1 MAVELRKR
9 IILRTKRSWD
19 REYEAAKALVL
30 PVLLFVLGGFA
41 AAQVAT
47 PAHGQDQD
55 DLRFSVELDLV
66 VLQATVRNRAGHSVS
81 GLGEQDFEVYQD
93 GARQPIRLF
102 RHEDTPVTIGLV
114 VDHSGSMRE
123 KLGEVTAAART
134 FVRASN
140 AEDQMFV
147 VNFNEDVSL
156 GLPSGTRFSNS
167 ADELGNAIWGAP
179 ALGRTALYDAVL
191 AALQGLQKGERDKKA
206 LIVISDGGDNAS
218 KSTLDRVLRVAEESS
233 AVIYTIGV
241 FSEDDPDRNPRVL
254 RRLAQETG
262 GEAFFPSK
270 PSETA
275 EICERIARDVRE
287 QYTIG
292 FSSMNGKPGAYHSI
306 RVNARS
312 RERGKLSVRTRA
324 GYIAGGELQPGKGA
338 K

>member
-1 MAVELRKR
+1 L
-9 IILRTKRSWD
+9 D
-19 REYEAAKALVL
+19 REYGTAKALVL
-30 PVLLFVLGGFA
+30 PALLFSLSGFA
-41 AAQVAT
+41 AAQT
-47 PAHGQDQD
+47 LPPGREQD

-66 VLQATVRNRAGHSVS
+66 VLQATVRDRAGHSVS
-81 GLGEQDFEVYQD
+81 GLAEHDFQVFQD
-93 GARQPIRLF
+93 GALQPIRLF

-123 KLGEVTAAART
+123 KLAEVTAAART

-140 AEDQMFV
+140 PEDQMFV

-156 GLPSGTRFSNS
+156 GLPSGTRFSNN
-167 ADELGNAIWGAP
+167 ADELGNAIWGAKP
-179 ALGRTALYDAVL
+179 VGATALYDAIIE
-191 AALQGLQKGERDKKA
+191 ALQGLEKGERDKKA

-218 KSTLDRVLRVAEESS
+218 KSTLDRVLKMAERSS

-241 FSEDDPDRNPRVL
+241 FSEDDPDQNPRVL
-254 RRLAQETG
+254 RRLANETG

-270 PSETA
+270 PSETV

-292 FSSMNGKPGAYHSI
+292 FSSVGGKPGAYHSI
-306 RVNARS
+306 RVTARS
-312 RERGKLSVRTRA
+312 KERGKLSVRTRA

>member
-1 MAVELRKR
+1 MKKE
-9 IILRTKRSWD
+9 RSRDW
-19 REYEAAKALVL
+19 EYSTARVLVL
-30 PVLLFVLGGFA
+30 LVLLFALSGLA
-41 AAQVAT
+41 ASQVVP
-47 PAHGQDQD
+47 PANGRDQD
-55 DLRFSVELDLV
+55 NLRFSVELDLV
-66 VLQATVRNRAGHSVS
+66 VLQATVRDRAGHSVS
-81 GLGEQDFEVYQD
+81 GLGEHDFEVYQD
-93 GARQPIRLF
+93 GALQPIRLF

-140 AEDQMFV
+140 SEDQMFV

-179 ALGRTALYDAVL
+179 AAGATALYDAIIE
-191 AALQGLQKGERDKKA
+191 ALQGLQKGQRDKKA

-218 KSTLDRVLRVAEESS
+218 KSSLDRVLKMAEESS

-241 FSEDDPDRNPRVL
+241 FSEDDPDQNPKVL
-254 RRLAQETG
+254 RRLAKETG

-270 PSETA
+270 PSETVA
-275 EICERIARDVRE
+275 ICERIARDVRE

-292 FSSMNGKPGAYHSI
+292 YSSMNGKPGAYHAI
-306 RVNARS
+306 RVTARS
-312 RERGKLSVRTRA
+312 KEKGKLSVRTRA
-324 GYIAGGELQPGKGA
+324 GYIAGGESQPGKSV

>member
-1 MAVELRKR
+1 MTFSKAVPTLFCMV
-9 IILRTKRSWD
+9 LLGATFSPC
-19 REYEAAKALVL
+19 AKADDHDKKTTLA
-30 PVLLFVLGGFA
+30 FA
-41 AAQVAT
+41 AAQAAPPVNNR
-47 PAHGQDQD
+47 DQD
-55 DLRFSVELDLV
+55 DLQFSTEVDLV
-66 VLQATVRNRAGHSVS
+66 VLQATVRDRAGHSVP
-81 GLGEQDFEVYQD
+81 GLGEHDFEVYQD
-93 GARQPIRLF
+93 GTLQPIRLF

-140 AEDQMFV
+140 PGDQMFV

-156 GLPSGTRFSNS
+156 GLPVGMRFSNS
-167 ADELGNAIWGAP
+167 ADELGTAIWAAP
-179 ALGRTALYDAVL
+179 AVGRTALYDAVVE
-191 AALQGLQKGERDKKA
+191 ALQSLQKGDRDKKA

-218 KSTLDRVLRVAEESS
+218 KSSLDRVLKMAEESS

-241 FSEDDPDRNPRVL
+241 FSEDDPDQNPRVL
-254 RRLAQETG
+254 RRLAHETG

-270 PSETA
+270 PSETVA
-275 EICERIARDVRE
+275 ICERIARAVRE

-292 FSSMNGKPGAYHSI
+292 YSSMNGKPGAYHAI
-306 RVNARS
+306 RVTARS
-312 RERGKLSVRTRA
+312 KDHGKLSVRTRA

>member
-1 MAVELRKR
+1 MGRSRKG
-9 IILRTKRSWD
+9 ILLNTKRSWD
-19 REYEAAKALVL
+19 REYGTTKVLVL
-30 PVLLFVLGGFA
+30 PVLLFALGGLA
-41 AAQVAT
+41 APQIV
-47 PAHGQDQD
+47 PPGGGRDQD
-55 DLRFSVELDLV
+55 ELRFSVELDLV
-66 VLQATVRNRAGHSVS
+66 VLQATVRDRAGRTVP
-81 GLGEQDFEVYQD
+81 GLGERDFQVYQD
-93 GARQPIRLF
+93 GALQSIRLF

-140 AEDQMFV
+140 PEDQMFV

-167 ADELGNAIWGAP
+167 ADELGNAIWAAP
-179 ALGRTALYDAVL
+179 ALGKTALYDAVIE
-191 AALQGLQKGERDKKA
+191 ALQGLQKGERDKKA

-218 KSTLDRVLRVAEESS
+218 HSKLDRVLKMAEESS

-241 FSEDDPDRNPRVL
+241 FSEDDPDRNPKVL
-254 RRLAQETG
+254 SRLARETG
-262 GEAFFPSK
+262 GEAFFPSE
-270 PSETA
+270 PSEMVK
-275 EICERIARDVRE
+275 ICERIAREVRE

-292 FSSMNGKPGAYHSI
+292 YSSMNGKPGVYHAI
-306 RVNARS
+306 RVTARS
-312 RERGKLSVRTRA
+312 KERGKLSVRTRA

>member
-1 MAVELRKR
+1 MKR
-9 IILRTKRSWD
+9 NRSCV
-19 REYEAAKALVL
+19 REHGAAKALAL
-30 PVLLFVLGGFA
+30 PVFLFALSGFA
-41 AAQVAT
+41 AAQAVPT
-47 PAHGQDQD
+47 GNGRNQD

-66 VLQATVRNRAGHSVS
+66 VLQATVRDRAGHAVS
-81 GLGEQDFEVYQD
+81 GLAQDDFEVYQD
-93 GARQPIRLF
+93 GAPQPIHLF

-140 AEDQMFV
+140 PEDQMFV

-156 GLPSGTRFSNS
+156 GLPNGTTFSNS
-167 ADELGNAIWGAP
+167 ADELGTAIWGAP
-179 ALGRTALYDAVL
+179 ALGKTALYDAVIE
-191 AALQGLQKGERDKKA
+191 ALQGLQKGEREKKA

-218 KSTLDRVLRVAEESS
+218 HSNLDRVLKMAEESS

-241 FSEDDPDRNPRVL
+241 FSEDDPDQNPKVL
-254 RRLAQETG
+254 SRLARETG

-270 PSETA
+270 PSETVA
-275 EICERIARDVRE
+275 ICARIARDVRE

-292 FSSMNGKPGAYHSI
+292 YSSMNGKPGAYHAI
-306 RVNARS
+306 RVTARS
-312 RERGKLSVRTRA
+312 KERGKLSVRTRA